1 MTSMVKML
9 KNKKGAVNIIVIIGL
24 IGILGSLALV
34 IDVGFLFLE
43 KSKLSNAADAAVLAG
58 AQELPF
64 DKNEAINIA
73 NHYGEVNGASLNKI
87 NIVITEGNSKIEAN
101 INNDVVFAFSKI
113 LGFDKANVMVS
124 SAAMVGPVTEVYD
137 GIRPL
142 VVEHQS
148 FIYGQRVILK
158 EGAGDGYKGNYG
170 AVALGGSGANVYRNN
185 IKLGYNGKLK
195 IGDIIY
201 TEPGNMSGP
210 TVQGVEYITD
220 RDNSNFNNFARDSL
234 RIWTI
239 PVVES
244 LQVNGRKPVVIVGFA
259 VFFLEDAKKK
269 SGKTEI
275 TGRFIEFVTNGDIDT
290 GQSDY
295 GLKGV
300 KLIK

>member
-64 DKNEAINIA
+64 DKNEAISIA
-73 NHYGEVNGASLNKI
+73 NHYGEVNGASLNNI
-87 NIVITEGNSKIEAN
+87 NIVITEDNSKIEAN

-158 EGAGDGYKGNYG
+158 E
-170 AVALGGSGANVYRNN
+170 GANVYRNN

-290 GQSDY
+290 GQTDY